1 MTPRAVE
8 VLRRA
13 FELGRMDPASVGVR
27 ISTGRGLRGEEAR
40 TGFADQ
46 PEPHEVTIEVE
57 GLRLFVPRAL
67 EERGAVVD
75 VADEHDRIILISE
88 SEAD

>member
-1 MTPRAVE
+1 MPIEVTPRAVE

-27 ISTGRGLRGEEAR
+27 LSTARGLRGEEVR
-40 TGFADQ
+40 TGFAEAA
-46 PEPHEVTIEVE
+46 EPDEVTIEV
-57 GLRLFVPRAL
+57 GSLRLFVPRSL

-75 VADEHDRIILISE
+75 VADEHDRIVLI
-88 SEAD
+88 